1 MTAMRR
7 IIGVD
12 PGCLHTGYGVVEEN
26 EKGLEVLLSGTIHL
40 SSRRPFPERLGII
53 FRELVK
59 IIRTAKP
66 CGMAIEDVFCAANPK
81 TALKLGQARG
91 AAMLSAVTEGIPVYE
106 YSPLEIK
113 QAVVGYGR
121 ATKDQVHRMVVTLLG
136 SSAPEDSHASDAL
149 AVALCHLNSEKLRI
163 LGTRQ

>member
-1 MTAMRR
+1 MERKR

-12 PGCLHTGYGVVEEN
+12 PGSLHTGYGIVESG
-26 EKGLEVLLSGTIHL
+26 KGGLIRVLISGTIHL
-40 SSRRPFPERLGII
+40 SPRKPFTERLGLI

-59 IIRTAKP
+59 IIKEFRP

-91 AAMLSAVTEGIPVYE
+91 AALLSAITEGIPVYE

-121 ATKDQVHRMVVTLLG
+121 ASKNQVHRMITTLLG
-136 SSAPEDSHASDAL
+136 SHVPGDSHASDAL
-149 AVALCHLNSEKLRI
+149 AVALCHLNSEKLRN
-163 LGTRQ
+163 LSKVR